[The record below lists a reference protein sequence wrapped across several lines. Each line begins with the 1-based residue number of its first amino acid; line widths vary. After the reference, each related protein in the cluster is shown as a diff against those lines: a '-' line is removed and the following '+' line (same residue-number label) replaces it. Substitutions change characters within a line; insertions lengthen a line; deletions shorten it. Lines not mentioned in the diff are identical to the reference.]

1 VSFHSTIRLIQRM
14 VLLSLALLCVMPR
27 AASAGDNRVVM
38 VVGEAESAAQSLEEE
53 LVAALRG
60 QLRELDVD
68 VLVVRATQ
76 EPLGSAARRAKQLA
90 RTQAAVGVIW
100 IEHGPGTLS
109 AYLYDSSGHLYARE
123 VEADGSVA
131 SQSEAI
137 ALILRSAIAAMLE
150 GGAMTMTEIRLP
162 PSAPA
167 PAAVERRLEPARTSA
182 GRTSAV
188 LRAGASYVGTLFA
201 RDTAW
206 LNGAA
211 ILLSVKPPKSRW
223 LVGVDYT
230 HFSGL
235 ELQGNGVTTRLERH
249 PVEVFGGL
257 QLRVSWVYLDVQG
270 ALSADYV
277 TRTTERAEDGLVST
291 APSERWLWAFATRL
305 GATVPASGPIQ
316 GAVNVGAEFLLN
328 PFQQVIR
335 ERNTT
340 DERVGAPLLA
350 RPRVE
355 LGVIISIW

>member
-1 VSFHSTIRLIQRM
+1 M

-27 AASAGDNRVVM
+27 AATAGANRVVM
-38 VVGEAESAAQSLEEE
+38 VVGEAENAAQSLEEE

-68 VLVVRATQ
+68 VLVVRKAQ
-76 EPLGSAARRAKQLA
+76 EPLASAARRAKQLA
-90 RTQAAVGVIW
+90 RTQDAVGVIW
-100 IEHGPGTLS
+100 IERGPGTLS

-123 VEADGSVA
+123 VEADGSVT

-137 ALILRSAIAAMLE
+137 ALILRSAVAAMLE
-150 GGAMTMTEIRLP
+150 GGAVTMTEIRLP
-162 PSAPA
+162 PAAPA
-167 PAAVERRLEPARTSA
+167 PEVVEGRPEPARTSG
-182 GRTSAV
+182 GRTRAV

-201 RDTAW
+201 RDTPW

-211 ILLSVKPPKSRW
+211 VLLTVKPRKSPW
-223 LVGVDYT
+223 LLGVDYT

-235 ELQGNGVTTRLERH
+235 EIQGDAVTTRLERH
-249 PVEVFGGL
+249 PIEAFGGL
-257 QLRVSWVYLDVQG
+257 QLRVSWLYLDVQT

-277 TRTTERAEDGLVST
+277 VRTTERADDGLVST
-291 APSERWLWAFATRL
+291 APGERWLWAFATRL

-316 GAVNVGAEFLLN
+316 GVLNVGAEFLLN

-335 ERNTT
+335 EGNKS
-340 DERVGAPLLA
+340 DEVVGALLLA

-355 LGVIISIW
+355 LGVMISVW

>member
-1 VSFHSTIRLIQRM
+1 MRFHWTIRLIQRM

-27 AASAGDNRVVM
+27 AATAGANRVVM
-38 VVGEAESAAQSLEEE
+38 VVGEAENAAQSLEEE

-68 VLVVRATQ
+68 VLVVRKAQ
-76 EPLGSAARRAKQLA
+76 EPLASAARRAKQLA
-90 RTQAAVGVIW
+90 RTQDAVGVIW
-100 IEHGPGTLS
+100 IERGSGTLS

-123 VEADGSVA
+123 VEADGSVT

-150 GGAMTMTEIRLP
+150 GGAVTMTEIRLP
-162 PSAPA
+162 PAAPA
-167 PAAVERRLEPARTSA
+167 PEVVERRPEPARTSD
-182 GRTSAV
+182 GRTQAV

-201 RDTAW
+201 RDTPW

-211 ILLSVKPPKSRW
+211 VLLTVKPRKSPW
-223 LVGVDYT
+223 LLGVDYT

-235 ELQGNGVTTRLERH
+235 EMQGDGVTTRLERH
-249 PVEVFGGL
+249 PIEAFGGL
-257 QLRVSWVYLDVQG
+257 QLRVSWLYLDVQT

-277 TRTTERAEDGLVST
+277 VRTTERADDGLVST

-316 GAVNVGAEFLLN
+316 GVLNVGAEFLLN

-335 ERNTT
+335 EGNKS
-340 DERVGAPLLA
+340 DEVVGALLLA

-355 LGVIISIW
+355 LGVMISVW